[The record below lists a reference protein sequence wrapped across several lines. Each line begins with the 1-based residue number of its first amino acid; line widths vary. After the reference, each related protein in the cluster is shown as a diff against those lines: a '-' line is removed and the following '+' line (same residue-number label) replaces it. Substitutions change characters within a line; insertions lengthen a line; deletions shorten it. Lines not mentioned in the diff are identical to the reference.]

1 MSVLNSFLLLLCVS
15 MVKCQLDIKLVNNGY
30 ENVIVAISDTIS
42 YDSDLIPR
50 IKVWFYSVDGF
61 QIVL

>member
-1 MSVLNSFLLLLCVS
+1 

-42 YDSDLIPR
+42 YDAKLIPR
-50 IKVWFYSVDGF
+50 IKVWFGF
-61 QIVL
+61 IR

>member
-1 MSVLNSFLLLLCVS
+1 